1 MCAGTLVVV
10 VLGVFVYRLCHG
22 SAMGM
27 CKPAPDAVHLMEN
40 GGTSDLHSGTYALE
54 HLKLSVVVG
63 KFMDFKWKA
72 DVICNW
78 KVTSHATFC

>member
-1 MCAGTLVVV
+1 VGTLVTVV
-10 VLGVFVYRLCHG
+10 VGVFVYRLCHG

-63 KFMDFKWKA
+63 MLMYLKWKA
-72 DVICNW
+72 GVICNW
-78 KVTSHATFC
+78 KLSSLATFC